1 MISLIR
7 RLPPLLTQMWYVS
20 LLIIECVRKCLPH
33 VFVGPRSRPAPQPLK
48 RRRVPLPGSAVLAAE
63 RSAAPSQRN
72 DSEGGRSFGSRFDL
86 LEDEGDGGHSHR

>member
-1 MISLIR
+1 MGGGGGGGGWRGDERSA
-7 RLPPLLTQMWYVS
+7 P
-20 LLIIECVRKCLPH
+20 
-33 VFVGPRSRPAPQPLK
+33 PRSRPAPQPLK